1 MSIVGVESCHF
12 LRANAAAIPPAI
24 SPTAVA
30 AMPIPITP
38 SAF

>member
-1 MSIVGVESCHF
+1 MHIDGIERCHF

-30 AMPIPITP
+30 VMPIPITP